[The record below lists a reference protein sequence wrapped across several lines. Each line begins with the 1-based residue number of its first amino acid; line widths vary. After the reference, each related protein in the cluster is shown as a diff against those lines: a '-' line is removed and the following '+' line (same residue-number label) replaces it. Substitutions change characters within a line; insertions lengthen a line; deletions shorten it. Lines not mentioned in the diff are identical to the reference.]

1 MLMHGKTNISQIY
14 CIKNPCSLLTLPHRG
29 GGGGAQGPFCVEK
42 CIFVQTNV
50 AVNTNLSSKV
60 PFVFPK
66 HSDTS

>member
-1 MLMHGKTNISQIY
+1 MFTTDTTS
-14 CIKNPCSLLTLPHRG
+14 PG